1 MNSKELQLDMNT
13 LRILTFVLSLSAA
26 EALAADCSGWAGA
39 QAPVRYASSAD
50 KVVLVRDLDGDGA
63 PEIIASGNHLDALGT
78 FSILANR
85 RDGTFA
91 SEKLVTSGL
100 GEALQDVGDLNHDH
114 VPDLL
119 VSNYFANGIVVYLG
133 NGSLQFD
140 GGTRYDTATHGGP
153 SLIADYDHD
162 GRADVISLSFGSG
175 NPVRMHLFRGLG
187 NGALGPKTTFETGL
201 ANGEWPSMRTINGAL
216 EILVGERAGNLGL
229 LHFANGALSV
239 SRVGAGPGFDLSS
252 TFADV
257 NGDGIADIID
267 TDIDAGGVKEAI
279 YVTLANADGS
289 FGARRQLART
299 RKDQFPA
306 QVRVSDL
313 DGDGHSDLVVSDF
326 QTNHLYFYRGNGKG
340 DFEEGVAIDAGG
352 PVNAFDLGDVNGD
365 GYPDL
370 VTANDDHT
378 VSVIINR
385 GPCSPARRRAA
396 TH

>member
-1 MNSKELQLDMNT
+1 MNT
-13 LRILTFVLSLSAA
+13 LRILAFVLSLGAT
-26 EALAADCSGWAGA
+26 EALAAQCNGWPGV
-39 QAPVRYASSAD
+39 QSPVRYASSAD

-63 PEIIASGNHLDALGT
+63 PEIIASGNHVDELGT

-85 RDGTFA
+85 RDGTFS
-91 SEKLVTSGL
+91 SEKLVASGF
-100 GEALQDVGDLNHDH
+100 GETLRDVGDLNHDH

-119 VSNYFANGIVVYLG
+119 VSDYWSNGIVVYLG
-133 NGSLQFD
+133 NGGLQFD

-162 GRADVISLSFGSG
+162 GSADVISLSFGSG
-175 NPVRMHLFRGLG
+175 NPVRMHLFQGLG
-187 NGALGPKTTFETGL
+187 NGTLGPKMTFETGL

-216 EILVGERAGNLGL
+216 EILVGERSGHLGL
-229 LHFANGALSV
+229 LHFANGSLSV
-239 SRVGAGPGFDLSS
+239 SRLVAGPQFDLSS
-252 TFADV
+252 TFGDV

-267 TDIDAGGVKEAI
+267 TDLDDSGVNEPI

-289 FGARRQLART
+289 FRERRQLARP
-299 RKDQFPA
+299 RKTTIPA

-313 DGDGHSDLVVSDF
+313 DDDGHADLIVSDF
-326 QTNHLYFYRGNGKG
+326 QTNHLYFYRGNGTG

-365 GYPDL
+365 GYADL

-385 GPCSPARRRAA
+385 GPCAPARRRAA
-396 TH
+396 KH

>member
-1 MNSKELQLDMNT
+1 MNT
-13 LRILTFVLSLSAA
+13 LRILALVLSLST
-26 EALAADCSGWAGA
+26 ADAFASDCNGWAGA
-39 QAPVRYASSAD
+39 LAPVRYTSSAD
-50 KVVLVRDLDGDGA
+50 KIVLVRDLDGDGA

-91 SEKLVTSGL
+91 SERLVPGGF
-100 GEALQDVGDLNHDH
+100 GEELRDAGDLNHDH
-114 VPDLL
+114 IPDLL

-133 NGSLQFD
+133 NGALQFD
-140 GGTRYDTATHGGP
+140 GGTRHDTATHGGP
-153 SLIADYDHD
+153 SLITDFDND
-162 GRADVISLSFGSG
+162 GNLDVITLSFGSG

-201 ANGEWPSMRTINGAL
+201 ANGEWPSMRRINGAL
-216 EILVGERAGNLGL
+216 EILAGERSGNLGL

-239 SRVGAGPGFDLSS
+239 SRLVAGPQFDLSS
-252 TFADV
+252 TFGDV

-267 TDIDAGGVKEAI
+267 TDLDEGGVNESI
-279 YVTLANADGS
+279 YITLANADGT
-289 FGARRQLART
+289 FRDRKQLARP
-299 RKDQFPA
+299 RKAAFPA

-313 DGDGHSDLVVSDF
+313 DGDGRADLVVSDF
-326 QTNHLYFYRGNGKG
+326 QTSHLYFYRGNGAG

-352 PVNAFDLGDVNGD
+352 PVNAFDIGDVNGD

-378 VSVIINR
+378 VSVIINH
-385 GPCSPARRRAA
+385 GACAPPRRRAA
-396 TH
+396 KH